1 MPEKRSMLTSKK
13 WAPEVNARYVDK
25 NWVKI
30 YTTEVNYEAELLKG
44 LLFENEIDAIIINK
58 KDSSYLFGEL
68 ELYVQADDVVK
79 AKHVI
84 TQHEQ
89 L

>member
-1 MPEKRSMLTSKK
+1 M
-13 WAPEVNARYVDK
+13 DK
-25 NWVKI
+25 EWVKI
-30 YTTEVNYEAELLKG
+30 YSTDVNYKAELLKG
-44 LLFENEIDAIIINK
+44 LLFENGIEAVIINK

-68 ELYVQADDVVK
+68 ELYVSSDDVIK

-84 TQHEQ
+84 TTQDQ

>member
-1 MPEKRSMLTSKK
+1 M
-13 WAPEVNARYVDK
+13 VDK

-30 YTTEVNYEAELLKG
+30 YSTTASYKAELIKG
-44 LLFENEIDAIIINK
+44 LLFENEIPSVIVNK

-68 ELYVQADDVVK
+68 ELYVMPDDAVQ
-79 AKHVI
+79 AKHI
-84 TQHEQ
+84 ISTQEE